1 MNIESKIKGILSE
14 LSGEKDISNGAT
26 LQGDLALDSISLVT
40 MLVEIEDAFG
50 IELKESDMNPFL
62 LNTVGNVV
70 EMVKGYKGDADE

>member
-26 LQGDLALDSISLVT
+26 LQGNLALDSISLVT

-62 LNTVGNVV
+62 LNTVWNVV

>member
-26 LQGDLALDSISLVT
+26 LQGNLALDSISLVT